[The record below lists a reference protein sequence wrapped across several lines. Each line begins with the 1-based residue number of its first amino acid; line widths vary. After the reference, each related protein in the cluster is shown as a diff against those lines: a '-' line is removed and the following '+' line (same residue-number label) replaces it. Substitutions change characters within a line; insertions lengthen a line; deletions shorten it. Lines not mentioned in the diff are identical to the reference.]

1 MDERAVPLARVFAV
15 ELGETVGAA
24 NTASASKLQ
33 RRQWRDA
40 RRFQAR
46 AQKALAR
53 EGVSFVEWL
62 VLETLHEAI
71 TELDDAV
78 SQVEVARRT
87 GLSQRVVSYWML
99 QMTEYGAVDRAPT
112 PDGRAWRVLLTKGGQ
127 LTRDRCNQRLEAAGL
142 TG

>member
-1 MDERAVPLARVFAV
+1 MTHPSPRQQAKLEVATPPPEAV
-15 ELGETVGAA
+15 
-24 NTASASKLQ
+24 SKSKPQ

-40 RRFQAR
+40 RRFQER
-46 AQKALAR
+46 AQDLLAR

-62 VLETLHEAI
+62 LLETIHEAI
-71 TELDDAV
+71 HERRDAV
-78 SQVEVARRT
+78 SQVEVARRC
-87 GLSQRVVSYWML
+87 GLSQRVISYWML

-127 LTRDRCNQRLEAAGL
+127 LTRALCNQRLEAAGL